1 MKRLEKGIKTLWRTV
16 LSSKERLVVL
26 QRVFRGVIIELEDVL
41 KSLVIALSNTSSWSR
56 ENIKT
61 LFHHKR

>member
-1 MKRLEKGIKTLWRTV
+1 MKRLGKGIKTLWRTTKRS
-16 LSSKERLVVL
+16 LEERTVL